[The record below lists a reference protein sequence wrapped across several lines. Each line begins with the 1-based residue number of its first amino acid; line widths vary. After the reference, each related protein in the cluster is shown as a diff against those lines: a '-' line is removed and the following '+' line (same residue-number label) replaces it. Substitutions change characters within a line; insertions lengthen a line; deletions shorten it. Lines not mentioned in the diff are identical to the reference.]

1 MQIRRTIL
9 ACVCVALVSVPAF
22 ARKKKAEAQPN
33 LVEIACHDVAVV
45 GKLAYLARNDGLAV
59 FDVADPAVPE
69 QIARLSLPATQGLTL
84 DGDRVYLAGGS
95 HGLHVADL
103 SIPDRPS
110 LIATHDTPGRVLDV
124 RIRGK
129 YAFLADHRQGLT
141 VVDLSRPDRPQTAA
155 TVPTRGEVR
164 AVALRGDLLATAEGT
179 AGIRLFDVSRPQ
191 APRELRAPRFDER
204 VRDVEFVGELLLV
217 AGGRS
222 ISAYRL
228 PNTNR
233 GEPLPAGRYET
244 EENAEFLS
252 VSGNRV
258 TASIGG
264 TRLAL
269 LQLPGSGELRADAT
283 VRLPGGIYVGRV
295 DIVDGL
301 AFIASGRRG
310 LSIVDVSVEGE
321 PVVLLP
327 RSKRLKISFP

>member
-9 ACVCVALVSVPAF
+9 ACACVALIAVPAL
-22 ARKKKAEAQPN
+22 ARQKKAKTQPK
-33 LVEIACHDVAVV
+33 LMEITCHDVAVV
-45 GKLAYLARNDGLAV
+45 GKLAYVARNDGLAV
-59 FDVADPAVPE
+59 FNVADPTAPE

-84 DGDRVYLAGGS
+84 EGDRAYLAGGS

-103 SIPDRPS
+103 STADRPS

-124 RIRGK
+124 RVRGT

-179 AGIRLFDVSRPQ
+179 AGMRLFDVSRPQ
-191 APRELRAPRFDER
+191 APRELRAPRFEEK
-204 VRDVEFVGELLLV
+204 VRDVVFAGELLLV
-217 AGGRS
+217 AAGRS

-228 PNTNR
+228 PSSDR
-233 GEPLPAGRYET
+233 GVPLPAGRYET
-244 EENAEFLS
+244 EGNAEFLS

-269 LQLPGSGELRADAT
+269 LQLPRNGELQAGMT
-283 VRLPGGIYVGRV
+283 VRLPGGIYVGQV
-295 DIVDGL
+295 DFADGL

-310 LSIVDVSVEGE
+310 MSIVDVSAEGD

-327 RSKRLKISFP
+327 RSKRLKVSFP